1 MTTEFA
7 EQPED
12 VRARPAA
19 VTLIVVIGGI
29 VASVIVVWLLLGLDA
44 HGGGRSDPAHPIAL
58 PTSQPYMTM
67 QAPKG
72 PTPLEQHRAAEH
84 AAIDEWLPAAIDKYV
99 ANQGRSR

>member
-29 VASVIVVWLLLGLDA
+29 VASVVVVWLLLGLDA
-44 HGGGRSDPAHPIAL
+44 HGGGRSDPSRPSAL
-58 PTSQPYMTM
+58 PTSQPFIN
-67 QAPKG
+67 QDS
-72 PTPLEQHRAAEH
+72 PTPLEQRRTAETK
-84 AAIDEWLPAAIDKYV
+84 ALDAWLPAAIDKYV
-99 ANQGRSR
+99 ASQGGAR